1 MSKTLETVSLFFKE
15 GTSDKEYH
23 AQLVEEADGCVVN
36 FQYGRRGSTLTTGS
50 KTQSGPI
57 EQAKA
62 KKIFDKLVAEKTGK
76 GYQPIADAGNTYTP
90 APSEKKATGLIPQLL
105 NPIDEEEVERYLRD
119 DDWGAQEKKDGR
131 HQMLKKTAGVVIGA
145 NKKGFEISLPTSFVD
160 GVAAFDTIT
169 LDGEAIGETY
179 HVFDILRLKEHNVAC
194 EKYLKRHEVL
204 QTISTVL
211 GSAIK
216 VVPLAIGYEAKKA
229 LYEELKAKKK
239 EGVVFK
245 RLSAIHKPGRPNSG
259 GDMVKFKFFAELTA
273 RVASGREGKSSIGL
287 ELLDS
292 AGVWNLVGNC
302 TVSGKKPP
310 VGSFVEIKYLYVAG
324 IGGSLYQPSLK
335 EVRDDVDQT
344 DCTMTQIKYKSEEDD

>member
-15 GTSDKEYH
+15 GTSDKVYH

-50 KTQSGPI
+50 KTSEPI
-57 EQAKA
+57 APAKA

-76 GYQPIADAGNTYTP
+76 GYQPMAGTVNTYTA
-90 APSEKKATGLIPQLL
+90 APTEKKATGLIPQLL
-105 NPIDEEEVERYLRD
+105 NPIEEEEVERYLRD

-179 HVFDILRLKEHNVAC
+179 HTFDILHLKEHSALSLG
-194 EKYLKRHEVL
+194 YLKRHEL
-204 QTISTVL
+204 LLTIATVF

-239 EGVVFK
+239 EGIVFK
-245 RLSAIHKPGRPNSG
+245 KLSAIHKPGKAHGDMAKYKFYSELSAQVSG
-259 GDMVKFKFFAELTA
+259 GRD
-273 RVASGREGKSSIGL
+273 GKRSVSVVLCDETGKWVPMGNVTIPANYPIPAIGAVCSIR
-287 ELLDS
+287 
-292 AGVWNLVGNC
+292 
-302 TVSGKKPP
+302 
-310 VGSFVEIKYLYVAG
+310 YLYCYP
-324 IGGSLYQPSLK
+324 GGSLYQPIYQG
-335 EVRDDVDQT
+335 ERDDESSE
-344 DCTMTQIKYKSEEDD
+344 DCLMSQVKYKTVED